1 MKGKSLLF
9 GALIAG
15 ALLAAPGA
23 AQADT
28 YYMDHGSQCR
38 ETPMPVTINVDGKYL
53 PTDVD
58 PYLSNGRTMVPMRA
72 AGEAVGATVDW
83 DQATQ
88 TATATLAGREVSF
101 TLWSNTYLIDGEAK
115 TTDVAPMISGNR
127 TFLPLRVFAE
137 AFGVNVDWNQQRYDV
152 TIDTPAANEPD
163 PYIPYHIDDKTAT
176 MIKKYYITDDPTD
189 QFVGSYAKQYVV
201 PGPGG
206 AVTVDDYIFWSK
218 YSDGTY
224 QIYHLDSAK
233 YDVSYN
239 PRDTKDITLIKYP
252 AYEIRTAQGEWKY
265 ELYADAPG
273 VPAYYRG
280 TANRS
285 FSSDGYDV
293 YLINDTFMLQ
303 DRFEYDF
310 GGSTDF
316 TDRVYYTKY

>member
-1 MKGKSLLF
+1 MKGKTFVF
-9 GALIAG
+9 GALMVG

-28 YYMDHGSQCR
+28 YYMDNDTQCR

-88 TATATLAGREVSF
+88 TATATLAGRDVSF
-101 TLWSNTYLIDGEAK
+101 TLWDNTYLVDGEEK
-115 TTDVAPMISGNR
+115 STDVAPMMSGNR

-137 AFGVNVDWNQQRYDV
+137 AFGVNVIWDQARYDV
-152 TIDTPAANEPD
+152 TIDTPAQNEPD
-163 PYIPYHIDDKTAT
+163 PYIPSYIDEKTAT
-176 MIKKYYITDDPTD
+176 LVNKYYVGDDATD
-189 QFVGSYAKQYVV
+189 QFVGSYSKHYDV
-201 PGPGG
+201 PGPSGS
-206 AVTVDDYIFWSK
+206 VTVDDYVFWSK

-224 QIYHLDSAK
+224 QINHLESAG
-233 YDVSYN
+233 YNVSYN
-239 PRDTKDITLIKYP
+239 PRDTKDIVLTKYP
-252 AYEIRTAQGEWKY
+252 DYQIKPAQGEWKY

-273 VPAYYRG
+273 VPAYYSG
-280 TANRS
+280 TVNRS
-285 FSSDGYDV
+285 FLSDGYEV

-310 GGSTDF
+310 GGSTHF

>member
-1 MKGKSLLF
+1 MKHKTLLF
-9 GALIAG
+9 SALIAG
-15 ALLAAPGA
+15 VFLVAPSV

-28 YYMDHGSQCR
+28 YYMDNGTQCR
-38 ETPMPVTINVDGKYL
+38 ETTMPVTVNVDGKYL
-53 PTDVD
+53 PTDVE
-58 PYLSNGRTMVPMRA
+58 PYLYSGRTMVPMRA

-101 TLWSNTYLIDGEAK
+101 TLWDNTYLVDGEAK
-115 TTDVAPMISGNR
+115 TTDVAPMMSGNR
-127 TFLPLRVFAE
+127 IFLPLRVFAE

-152 TIDTPAANEPD
+152 TIDTPAQNEPD
-163 PYIPYHIDDKTAT
+163 PYIPYHLDEKTAT
-176 MIKKYYITDDPTD
+176 LIQKYYVADDPTD

-252 AYEIRTAQGEWKY
+252 AYEIRTIQGEWKY

-293 YLINDTFMLQ
+293 YLINDIFMLQ
-303 DRFEYDF
+303 DRFEYDG
-310 GGSTDF
+310 GGSTHF
-316 TDRVYYTKY
+316 TDRVYYIKY

>member
-1 MKGKSLLF
+1 MKYKTLLF
-9 GALIAG
+9 S
-15 ALLAAPGA
+15 ALLVGAFLSAPSA

-28 YYMDHGSQCR
+28 YYMDNGTQCR

-83 DQATQ
+83 DQASQ

-115 TTDVAPMISGNR
+115 TTDVAPMMSGNR

-137 AFGVNVDWNQQRYDV
+137 AFGVNVDWSQQRYDV
-152 TIDTPAANEPD
+152 TIDTPVANEPD

-176 MIKKYYITDDPTD
+176 MIKKYYVADDPTD
-189 QFVGSYAKQYVV
+189 QFAGSYAKQYVV

-218 YSDGTY
+218 YSNGTY
-224 QIYHLDSAK
+224 QINHLESAK

-239 PRDTKDITLIKYP
+239 PRDTKDIILTKYP
-252 AYEIRTAQGEWKY
+252 DYEIRPSQGEWKY

-280 TANRS
+280 TVNRG
-285 FSSDGYDV
+285 FSSDGYEV

>member
-1 MKGKSLLF
+1 M
-9 GALIAG
+9 
-15 ALLAAPGA
+15 LLAAPGA

-28 YYMDHGSQCR
+28 YCIDHGTQCQ

-58 PYLSNGRTMVPMRA
+58 PYLSNSRTMVPMRA

-83 DQATQ
+83 DQATL
-88 TATATLAGREVSF
+88 TATATLAGRKVSF
-101 TLWSNTYLIDGEAK
+101 TLWNNTYLVDGEAK
-115 TTDVAPMISGNR
+115 TTDVTPMMSGNR

-137 AFGVNVDWNQQRYDV
+137 AFGVNVEWNQQRYDV

-176 MIKKYYITDDPTD
+176 MIKKYYVADDPAD
-189 QFVGSYAKQYVV
+189 PFVGSYAKQYVV

-218 YSDGTY
+218 YGDGTY

-252 AYEIRTAQGEWKY
+252 TYEIRSTQGEWKY

-273 VPAYYRG
+273 VPAYY
-280 TANRS
+280 
-285 FSSDGYDV
+285 
-293 YLINDTFMLQ
+293 Q
-303 DRFEYDF
+303 
-310 GGSTDF
+310 
-316 TDRVYYTKY
+316 